1 MTGALS
7 RLGWPAF
14 AGMGVMLLLG
24 VMAFYLSGTHHSSR
38 GQPQLPPIPPVSI
51 SPGFVG
57 ELPFGAWKLV
67 CQGLQPSSSSSA
79 AASAPKRLCRANARV
94 LVKGKG
100 DQQILAAGFNV
111 LMIDTVDHPA
121 IMFRLPLGARVASS
135 ISFAIDKNTLFT
147 APLRCTDKE
156 CVAQGALPATALDQM
171 KAGKTLMLVYT
182 VKDKDLKDRKIRVE
196 QMLYGFP
203 EAFAAMSVA
212 MAS

>member
-24 VMAFYLSGTHHSSR
+24 VMAFYLTGTHHSSR
-38 GQPQLPPIPPVSI
+38 GQPKLPPIPQVNI

-57 ELPFGAWKLV
+57 ELPIGAWKLV
-67 CQGLQPSSSSSA
+67 CQDLQQTPA
-79 AASAPKRLCRANARV
+79 AASGPKRLCRTNARV

-121 IMFRLPLGARVASS
+121 IMFRLPLGARVAPS
-135 ISFAIDKNTLFT
+135 IGFAVDKNTLFT
-147 APLRCTDKE
+147 APLRCSDKE
-156 CVAQGALPATALDQM
+156 CVAQGALPADALDQM
-171 KAGKTLMLVYT
+171 KSGKTLVLIYT
-182 VKDKDLKDRKIRVE
+182 VKDKDQKDRKIRVE

>member
-1 MTGALS
+1 MTGTLS

-24 VMAFYLSGTHHSSR
+24 VMAFYLTGTHRSSR
-38 GQPQLPPIPPVSI
+38 GQPKLPPIPQVNI

-57 ELPFGAWKLV
+57 ELPIGAWKLV
-67 CQGLQPSSSSSA
+67 CQDLQQTPA
-79 AASAPKRLCRANARV
+79 AASGPKRLCRTNARV
-94 LVKGKG
+94 LVKGRG

-135 ISFAIDKNTLFT
+135 IGFAVDKNTLFT
-147 APLRCTDKE
+147 APLRCSDKE
-156 CVAQGALPATALDQM
+156 CVAQGALPADALDQM
-171 KAGKTLMLVYT
+171 KSGKTLVLIYT
-182 VKDKDLKDRKIRVE
+182 VKDKDQKDRKIRVE

-203 EAFAAMSVA
+203 EAFAAMTVA